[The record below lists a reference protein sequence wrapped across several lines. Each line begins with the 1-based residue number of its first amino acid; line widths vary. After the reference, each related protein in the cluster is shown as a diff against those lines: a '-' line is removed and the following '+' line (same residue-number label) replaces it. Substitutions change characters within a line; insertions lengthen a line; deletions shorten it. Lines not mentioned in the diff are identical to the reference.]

1 MSKITRIL
9 SVDLG
14 NYNTKTSNKVLF
26 ESRFEEGNAEAFDG
40 QDILQFNNKRYL
52 MEKGIWDLDYDKA
65 NKDYMPCLLTAIAKS
80 FPRLNNITG
89 LGIVLGLPLNQLKNK
104 DKIIE
109 ELEGNT
115 FKFTF
120 NNKEKTVEFV
130 KVGVIGEGFSSI
142 YTLTETERQ
151 ESILL
156 VDIGGRTI
164 NIVEYEDGNVQNTN
178 TLSFGMYNF
187 YKDVQTEL
195 LSGKA
200 VSIEKVRGLVEK
212 KKVDE
217 AAVSKLKEKFVANLV
232 NNLKPHNPEF
242 KEIYFTG
249 GGAMTLKKEL
259 QEAYKEENANFL
271 NDLLFSNVLGNKL
284 LADTI
289 WGE

>member
-40 QDILQFNNKRYL
+40 QDILEFNDKRYL

-115 FKFTF
+115 FRFTF

-178 TLSFGMYNF
+178 TIPLGMYNF
-187 YKDVQTEL
+187 YEDVQKEL
-195 LSGKA
+195 LNRNP
-200 VSIEKVRGLVEK
+200 VSIENVRGLIEK
-212 KKVDE
+212 KKINDE
-217 AAVSKLKEKFVANLV
+217 ATITKLKQKFVGNLV
-232 NNLKPHNPEF
+232 NNLKTHNPEF

-259 QEAYKEENANFL
+259 QEAYAHANFL

>member
-14 NYNTKTSNKVLF
+14 NYNTKTSSKVLF
-26 ESRFEEGNAEAFDG
+26 ESRFEEGNSEAFDG
-40 QDILQFNNKRYL
+40 QDILEFNDKRYL

-80 FPRLNNITG
+80 FPRFNNITG

-115 FKFTF
+115 FNFTF

-156 VDIGGRTI
+156 VDIGGRTV

-178 TLSFGMYNF
+178 TLPLGMYNF
-187 YKDVQTEL
+187 YKDVQKEL
-195 LSGKA
+195 LNRNP
-200 VSIEKVRGLVEK
+200 VSIENVRGLIEK
-212 KKVDE
+212 KKIDDE
-217 AAVSKLKEKFVANLV
+217 ATITKLKQKFVGNLV
-232 NNLKPHNPEF
+232 NNLKTHNPEF

-259 QEAYKEENANFL
+259 QEAYTNANFL